1 MRYVLYKSSEWI
13 EPKGVPFI
21 YSHAFNRS
29 LSHINHCH
37 DFYEII
43 YLFTGNA
50 RHYINGKFYD
60 MSERDVAFLR
70 PMEAHN
76 FYDQSAELELY
87 SISVT
92 CQEMDAF
99 LTAYHLYD
107 SITSAKGPVLFS
119 MSRTVRHNLLSSFKQ
134 LDTASNEL
142 REAQIRIILGNTL
155 HEYLNQI
162 ASESSEWID
171 RILMQM
177 RIPQNLQEGIPA
189 FLKISNLSHAQL
201 CRVVKKRTGKTPQQY
216 IKDIRMSYAYELI
229 LSTDTSYEEIS
240 LMVGY
245 SSFSHFAT
253 SFKQQ
258 FGLSPAS
265 LRKHSTLL

>member
-1 MRYVLYKSSEWI
+1 MRYVLYKASEWI

-29 LSHINHCH
+29 LSHVHHCH

-50 RHYINGKFYD
+50 RHYINGSFYD
-60 MSERDVAFLR
+60 MNECDVALLR
-70 PMEAHN
+70 PMDAHN
-76 FYDQSAELELY
+76 FYDQSSELDLY
-87 SISVT
+87 SISVST
-92 CQEMDAF
+92 EEMDAF
-99 LTAYHLYD
+99 LKAYHLYD
-107 SITSAKGPVLFS
+107 NIHSVKKPILFT
-119 MSRTVRHNLLSSFKQ
+119 MNRTARHNLLSSFKQ

-155 HEYLNQI
+155 HEYLNLI

-177 RIPQNLQEGIPA
+177 RLPANLQEGIPA
-189 FLKISNLSHAQL
+189 FLRISNLSHAQL

-216 IKDIRMSYAYELI
+216 IKDIRMTYAYELI
-229 LSTDTSYEEIS
+229 LSTDVSYEEIS
-240 LMVGY
+240 LLVGY
-245 SSFSHFAT
+245 SSFSYFST

-258 FGLSPAS
+258 FGISPSS

>member
-1 MRYVLYKSSEWI
+1 MRYVLYKASEWI

-29 LSHINHCH
+29 LSHVHHCH

-43 YLFTGNA
+43 YLFSGNA
-50 RHYINGKFYD
+50 RHCINGKFYD
-60 MSERDVAFLR
+60 MTECDVAFLR

-76 FYDQSAELELY
+76 FYEQSAGLELY

-92 CQEMDAF
+92 VEEMNVF
-99 LTAYHLYD
+99 LKAYHLYD
-107 SITSAKGPVLFS
+107 SITARKEPVLFS
-119 MSRTVRHNLLSSFKQ
+119 ISRTARHNLLSSFRQ
-134 LDTASNEL
+134 LDTASNTL
-142 REAQIRIILGNTL
+142 REAQIRIILGSTL
-155 HEYLNQI
+155 HEYLSLL

-177 RIPQNLQEGIPA
+177 RLPQNLQKGIPA
-189 FLKISNLSHAQL
+189 FLKISSLSHAQL

-216 IKDIRMSYAYELI
+216 IKDIRMTYAYELI
-229 LSTDTSYEEIS
+229 LSTDLSYEEIS
-240 LMVGY
+240 LMIGY
-245 SSFSHFAT
+245 SSLSHFAT
-253 SFKQQ
+253 SFKKH

>member
-1 MRYVLYKSSEWI
+1 MRYVLYKASEWI
-13 EPKGVPFI
+13 ESKGVPFI
-21 YSHAFNRS
+21 YSHALNRS
-29 LSHINHCH
+29 LSHIHHCH

-50 RHYINGKFYD
+50 KHCINGRFYD
-60 MSERDVAFLR
+60 MSECDVVLLR
-70 PMEAHN
+70 PMESHN
-76 FYDQSAELELY
+76 FYEQSEELELY

-92 CQEMDAF
+92 VEEMDAF
-99 LTAYHLYD
+99 LKAYHLYD
-107 SITSAKGPVLFS
+107 RIRNAKEPIRFS

-142 REAQIRIILGNTL
+142 REAQIRIILGSTL
-155 HEYLNQI
+155 HEYLNLL

-177 RIPQNLQEGIPA
+177 RLPQNLREGIPA
-189 FLKISNLSHAQL
+189 FLRISNLSHAQL
-201 CRVVKKRTGKTPQQY
+201 CRVVKKRTGQTPQQY

-229 LSTDTSYEEIS
+229 LSTNLSYDEIS
-240 LMVGY
+240 LMIGY

-253 SFKQQ
+253 SFKKH